1 MNITNDE
8 EAISFFNRL
17 LGSLHQ
23 ADYSF
28 KGSIQLVYVAKGAQH
43 VGNIRTQNVYTNK
56 RQESMPP
63 PPDSPPILPEALST
77 PEAMEGTAGRIR
89 GCQLPAEDISYQ
101 VCLVGL

>member
-43 VGNIRTQNVYTNK
+43 CQGRAACRQHPNTERVY
-56 RQESMPP
+56 R
-63 PPDSPPILPEALST
+63 
-77 PEAMEGTAGRIR
+77 
-89 GCQLPAEDISYQ
+89 
-101 VCLVGL
+101 

>member
-63 PPDSPPILPEALST
+63 RRHSGQDTWMPTTSRRYLLPS
-77 PEAMEGTAGRIR
+77 
-89 GCQLPAEDISYQ
+89 LPCWPLRWQ
-101 VCLVGL
+101 